1 MEGLRKRQE
10 GAHFQGMGWRERLQS
25 RNQWQLQQRGPG
37 GGKGGNAMN
46 FNQLTRT
53 DSKVILHEDQ
63 GGCCGVAGLGEGLK
77 GRGWGSAP
85 GHPAPVISLAFC

>member
-1 MEGLRKRQE
+1 MGILKNCWHGGLEEEAGRSPFSGNGLE
-10 GAHFQGMGWRERLQS
+10 GALTEQ
-25 RNQWQLQQRGPG
+25 NQWQLQQRGSG

-53 DSKVILHEDQ
+53 NSKVILHEDQ

-77 GRGWGSAP
+77 ARG
-85 GHPAPVISLAFC
+85 